1 MAKLKKINKE
11 MILNYC
17 KYVKIQC
24 KKYSHIPLQPFQ
36 VTYFG
41 ILLPFSS
48 FLEKNAFL
56 KSRKKKFPG
65 QDFQKTKNLFHRN

>member
-24 KKYSHIPLQPFQ
+24 KKYSHIPLQPFKI
-36 VTYFG
+36 TYFWYVAPVFPIFWKKRIFKIPMLG
-41 ILLPFSS
+41 FS
-48 FLEKNAFL
+48 KYK
-56 KSRKKKFPG
+56 KSIS
-65 QDFQKTKNLFHRN
+65 